1 MAYVFQFPGDDKPT
15 FFGPGTQQE
24 GTFKTEEGHLATT
37 FDTIAVKPENCDGL
51 PEKFSTDW
59 SGWITLKNMKT
70 EKLNGKQ
77 ARYVGFDSVSG
88 RAHVRVFDTLILGG
102 AGDFSAFFK

>member
-1 MAYVFQFPGDDKPT
+1 MAYVFQFPGDKPT

-24 GTFKTEEGHLATT
+24 GTFKTKDGHLATT
-37 FDTIAVKPENCDGL
+37 FDPIAVKPENCDGL

-59 SGWITLKNMKT
+59 SGWITLKGLKR
-70 EKLNGKQ
+70 EELNGKQ
-77 ARYVGFDSVSG
+77 ARYVGFEPNG
-88 RAHVRVFDTLILGG
+88 RARVRVFDTLIHRG